1 MITKET
7 VIRAAVAAYPGNEAL
22 PADIETVRVE
32 DLVKIAKADKCGDT
46 LLSFVIIELF
56 EGLDSLSGD
65 EIDPNRPAELID
77 RAIGDLEAVRRALS
91 TIGPPV

>member
-7 VIRAAVAAYPGNEAL
+7 IIRAAVAAYPGNEAL
-22 PADIETVRVE
+22 SVDVETAKIE
-32 DLVKIAKADKCGDT
+32 DLLKIAKANKCGDT

-65 EIDPNRPAELID
+65 QIDPNRPVQLID
-77 RAIGDLEAVRRALS
+77 RAIGDLKAVRQALS
-91 TIGPPV
+91 TIRPPV